1 MKKYLLVLL
10 TFVLLGL
17 SACSS
22 TEKAASDKSSDDT
35 KKEDKSEAIQVDK
48 GLLNVEITLP
58 ASMFE
63 GEEAGNDIAKAEA
76 KGVKVTKNEDGSV
89 TYKMSKLKHNEMMK
103 EIEAELTKNIT
114 DMKNDEELASIQ
126 DITYNKSFSE
136 FTVTVDKPA
145 YENSFDGLMV
155 FGLGV
160 SGMYYQFFKGIDSED
175 VKVNISVIDGATG
188 EVLSEAVYP
197 DALKD
202 IEQ

>member
-1 MKKYLLVLL
+1 MKKYLIVLL
-10 TFVLLGL
+10 TLVLLGL

-22 TEKAASDKSSDDT
+22 TEKTASDKQSDDA
-35 KKEDKSEAIQVDK
+35 KKEEKSEAIEVDK

-63 GEEAGNDIAKAEA
+63 GEEAEKDIAEAEA
-76 KGVKVTKNEDGSV
+76 KGIKVTKNEDGSV

-103 EIEAELTKNIT
+103 EIEAELTKNIA
-114 DMKNDEELASIQ
+114 DMKNGEDFASIQ
-126 DITYNKSFSE
+126 DIAYNKSFSE
-136 FTVTVDKPA
+136 FTVTVDKAA

-175 VKVNISVIDGATG
+175 VKVNISVKDGATG
-188 EVLSEAVYP
+188 EVLSEVVYP
-197 DALKD
+197 DALED